1 VSETLRDICKLQLWV
16 DENRIF
22 NLRNLGMRDD
32 ELERKGNK
40 KKKKKLQRGC
50 PLRFLIYFYTC
61 MLLLSIF
68 TEIEILHNFLSKLLV
83 I

>member
-40 KKKKKLQRGC
+40 KKKKKATKRM
-50 PLRFLIYFYTC
+50 P
-61 MLLLSIF
+61 S
-68 TEIEILHNFLSKLLV
+68 
-83 I
+83 